1 MHLNGRFSSEREL
14 REKLDFIYEKSQ
26 SGSSFHGILEVAS
39 NEVTIITA
47 IHAIKSNRGANTAG
61 VDRRKMDRYLQMDR
75 NKLISLVQSAFQNYQ
90 PKPARRVYIQKSNG
104 KQRPL
109 GIPTVLDRIVQECLR
124 IVLEPL
130 VEAKFFPNSYG
141 FRPYR
146 SVHDAVHM
154 VFHYANLRANRKS
167 WFVIEGDIKGFFDHI
182 NHRILLK
189 KLWHIGVHD
198 KRVLAMIKAMLKAG
212 YMEDWRYHITYSGT
226 PQGGIISPILAN
238 IYLHELDK
246 FVMALKAGFD
256 VYEEKKYT
264 PEYNA
269 LLSKKKVVQRQIK
282 KAEGEERQR
291 LIEKY
296 REIRK
301 QILTT
306 PAKSH
311 TDKKIKYI
319 RYADDFL
326 IAVNGRR
333 EDCVEIKRKLAEFI
347 GGMLK
352 MELSEEKTLITHS
365 SEYARFLGYDVRIRR
380 DGKIR
385 RVGKL
390 KQSKRT
396 LNNKAEL
403 VVPLDDKIHKFIF
416 SKGIAI
422 QEENGNLRPV
432 HRAELLHMTDLE
444 IVSSYNS
451 ELRGICNYYNLAS
464 NFYRLSYLAYLM
476 EYSCLRTL
484 ANKHRSSVPKII
496 RKFQDGQGQWG
507 IPYETKKGWKWCYFA
522 NYADC
527 KTVKNPTDIVT
538 SATQQH
544 RLSVNTIEKRLK
556 ACECEL
562 CGTTDSPCFEIHHV
576 NKLKNLKG
584 KLPWEVAMI
593 AKRRKTLVVCHNCH
607 VMIHHQ

>member
-1 MHLNGRFSSEREL
+1 M
-14 REKLDFIYEKSQ
+14 
-26 SGSSFHGILEVAS
+26 
-39 NEVTIITA
+39 
-47 IHAIKSNRGANTAG
+47 
-61 VDRRKMDRYLQMDR
+61 
-75 NKLISLVQSAFQNYQ
+75 
-90 PKPARRVYIQKSNG
+90 
-104 KQRPL
+104 
-109 GIPTVLDRIVQECLR
+109 
-124 IVLEPL
+124 
-130 VEAKFFPNSYG
+130 
-141 FRPYR
+141 
-146 SVHDAVHM
+146 
-154 VFHYANLRANRKS
+154 
-167 WFVIEGDIKGFFDHI
+167 
-182 NHRILLK
+182 
-189 KLWHIGVHD
+189 
-198 KRVLAMIKAMLKAG
+198 
-212 YMEDWRYHITYSGT
+212 
-226 PQGGIISPILAN
+226 
-238 IYLHELDK
+238 
-246 FVMALKAGFD
+246 
-256 VYEEKKYT
+256 
-264 PEYNA
+264 
-269 LLSKKKVVQRQIK
+269 VQRQIK

-527 KTVKNPTDIVT
+527 KTVKNPTDTIT
-538 SATQQH
+538 FATQQH

-556 ACECEL
+556 ACKCEL

-593 AKRRKTLVVCHNCH
+593 ATRRKTLVVCHNCH

>member
-1 MHLNGRFSSEREL
+1 M
-14 REKLDFIYEKSQ
+14 
-26 SGSSFHGILEVAS
+26 
-39 NEVTIITA
+39 
-47 IHAIKSNRGANTAG
+47 
-61 VDRRKMDRYLQMDR
+61 
-75 NKLISLVQSAFQNYQ
+75 
-90 PKPARRVYIQKSNG
+90 
-104 KQRPL
+104 
-109 GIPTVLDRIVQECLR
+109 
-124 IVLEPL
+124 
-130 VEAKFFPNSYG
+130 
-141 FRPYR
+141 
-146 SVHDAVHM
+146 
-154 VFHYANLRANRKS
+154 
-167 WFVIEGDIKGFFDHI
+167 
-182 NHRILLK
+182 
-189 KLWHIGVHD
+189 
-198 KRVLAMIKAMLKAG
+198 
-212 YMEDWRYHITYSGT
+212 
-226 PQGGIISPILAN
+226 
-238 IYLHELDK
+238 
-246 FVMALKAGFD
+246 
-256 VYEEKKYT
+256 
-264 PEYNA
+264 
-269 LLSKKKVVQRQIK
+269 
-282 KAEGEERQR
+282 
-291 LIEKY
+291 
-296 REIRK
+296 
-301 QILTT
+301 
-306 PAKSH
+306 
-311 TDKKIKYI
+311 
-319 RYADDFL
+319 